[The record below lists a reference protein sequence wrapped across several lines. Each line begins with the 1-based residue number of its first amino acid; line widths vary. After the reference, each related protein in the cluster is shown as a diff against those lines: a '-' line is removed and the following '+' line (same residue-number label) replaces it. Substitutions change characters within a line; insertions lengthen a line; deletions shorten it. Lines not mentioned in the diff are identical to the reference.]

1 MSARYF
7 QLITIFGPQ
16 IALILYL
23 FPLPYLP
30 PHLFP
35 PSLATYEKSG
45 TVKIR
50 KVNLLQKILGL
61 IGLKRLLGPDSE

>member
-35 PSLATYEKSG
+35 PSLAPYEMRG
-45 TVKIR
+45 TVNIR
-50 KVNLLQKILGL
+50 RVNFFQDILGL
-61 IGLKRLLGPDSE
+61 IGLKKTVLAQ